1 MFAVIIN
8 KMAYGSG
15 MRSNPKPTTTARK
28 MPAKK
33 ASGTI
38 SEADRK
44 RLAEHKVHHT
54 AKHMTIMRRELR
66 AGKTFGQAHKIAM
79 KDHGK

>member
-1 MFAVIIN
+1 MPSH
-8 KMAYGSG
+8 YGGGGG
-15 MRSNPKPTTTARK
+15 MRKKNSPKKMARK

-33 ASGTI
+33 TSGTI

-44 RLAEHKVHHT
+44 RLEEHKEHHT

-66 AGKTFGQAHKIAM
+66 AGKTFGQAHKTAM
-79 KDHGK
+79 KEHGK